1 MRLSEVI
8 RYGLI
13 GAGMMGREHLRNIAI
28 TPGSRITAIADPEA
42 QSRALAGEFVPE
54 SAQFFDTVDALLASK
69 SVDAL
74 VIATPNDTHADVLAR
89 ILDRGLSLPIL
100 LEKPACTSAE
110 QLAWMSTALS
120 GYAAPLWIGMEYRY
134 MPPVT
139 ELLEEVRKGTVGDL
153 KMIALREHRFPFKGK
168 VGNWNRYAARTG
180 GTLVEKCCHFFDLMR
195 LIAGDEA
202 VRVYA
207 SAGIDVNHAD
217 ERREDGERPDIIDNA
232 FVTVDFKSGVRAS
245 LDLCMFAEG
254 ALWQEEFAATGS
266 LGRVECFVP
275 GDRGHEAGRHS
286 EIEIS
291 LREEKRQPERRIVEV
306 DSDVLHAGAHHGAT
320 FYAHRK
326 FRQAILGAGPVEVT
340 LEDGLK
346 AVAIGLA
353 AERSAREK
361 RVVTIDGLTLG

>member
-1 MRLSEVI
+1 MGLPEVI

-13 GAGMMGREHLRNIAI
+13 GAGMMGREHLRNIRM
-28 TPGSRITAIADPEA
+28 TPGSEITAIADPNA
-42 QSRALAGEFVPE
+42 QSRTLAAECVP
-54 SAQFFDTVDALLASK
+54 DTARLYDTIDALLASK

-74 VIATPNDTHADVLAR
+74 VIATPNDTHADVLAK

-100 LEKPACTSAE
+100 LEKPACTSTE
-110 QLAWMSTALS
+110 QLDWMSSALA
-120 GYAAPLWIGMEYRY
+120 GYSAPLWIGMEYRY

-139 ELLEEVRKGTVGDL
+139 QLVNEVRKGTVGDL
-153 KMIALREHRFPFKGK
+153 KMISLREHRFPFQVK
-168 VGNWNRYAARTG
+168 VGNWNRYAVRTG

-207 SAGIDVNHAD
+207 SAGVDVNHAD

-232 FVTVDFKSGVRAS
+232 FVTVDFRSGIRAS

-275 GDRGHEAGRHS
+275 GYRGREVDTHS

-291 LREEKRQPERRIVEV
+291 LREAGKQPERRVVEV
-306 DSDVLHAGAHHGAT
+306 DAEVLHAGAHHGAT
-320 FYAHRK
+320 YYAHKK
-326 FRQAILGAGPVEVT
+326 FREAILGTGPVEVT
-340 LEDGLK
+340 LQDGLK

-353 AERSAREK
+353 AERSAKEK
-361 RVVTIDGLTLG
+361 RVVALDGLSLN